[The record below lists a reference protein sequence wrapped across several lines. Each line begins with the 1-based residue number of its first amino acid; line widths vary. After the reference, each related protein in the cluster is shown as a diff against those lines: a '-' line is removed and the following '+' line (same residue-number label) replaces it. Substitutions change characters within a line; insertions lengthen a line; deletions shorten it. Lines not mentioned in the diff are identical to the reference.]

1 MYTVTKKEL
10 GNRLKQIRIYLSLS
24 QQELKDKININQ
36 ATVSRMEDGSGI
48 SWENFIKILSYYCQ
62 FIYIDSLFQEN
73 FQIISIDGNSDGE
86 EKVFKSNITSIIS
99 KMITDAV
106 TDYESKNNT
115 NFEDLNDKIKQAL
128 QLLSE

>member
-1 MYTVTKKEL
+1 
-10 GNRLKQIRIYLSLS
+10 
-24 QQELKDKININQ
+24 
-36 ATVSRMEDGSGI
+36 MEDGSGI

-106 TDYESKNNT
+106 ADYESKNNT

>member
-10 GNRLKQIRIYLSLS
+10 GLRLKQIRIYLSLS

-48 SWENFIKILSYYCQ
+48 SWENFIKILSYYSQ

-73 FQIISIDGNSDGE
+73 FQIISIDGNNNGE

-106 TDYESKNNT
+106 ADYSKKST
-115 NFEDLNDKIKQAL
+115 INFEDLNEKIAQAL
-128 QLLSE
+128 QLLSD